1 MNGSEILSVLM
12 QNDDALSTQIEFW
25 LTGTFALVITT
36 FLAGTRFSR
45 ALKWLL
51 AILYFFFSFIFFV
64 RYSYIALASGW
75 LIVELAKLVPQHP
88 IVTDIAIN
96 RVIGISTALLFLIGT
111 SSTIYFLFRSEQ
123 LINRNV
129 DADIAGS

>member
-1 MNGSEILSVLM
+1 MLM
-12 QNDDALSTQIEFW
+12 ENDEALSTQIEFW

-45 ALKWLL
+45 ALRWLL

-75 LIVELAKLVPQHP
+75 LIAELAKLVPEHP
-88 IVTDIAIN
+88 IVAYIATN
-96 RVIGISTALLFLIGT
+96 RVIGFSTALLFLIGT
-111 SSTIYFLFRSEQ
+111 SSTLYFLFRSKQ

-129 DADIAGS
+129 DPDITGG

>member
-36 FLAGTRFSR
+36 FLAGARFSR

-51 AILYFFFSFIFFV
+51 AILYFFFSFIFFI
-64 RYSYIALASGW
+64 RYSYIGLASGW
-75 LIVELAKLVPQHP
+75 LIAELAKLAPQHP
-88 IVTDIAIN
+88 IVTDIVIN

-111 SSTIYFLFRSEQ
+111 SSTLYFLFRSEQ

-129 DADIAGS
+129 DADITGS